1 MIATRAVLTLWL
13 CFGLVLT
20 LPAEAQTTDT
30 EENEAAPE
38 RRSRFQRAPFRT
50 YNDLVGP
57 RRPREIARPE
67 TQSQPGARLRQLDKM
82 TGEIET
88 FDLITT
94 NELEVGRLRV
104 RVDACRTSDDTS
116 LGGAI
121 ALVKIWDLR
130 KASLEPDFSGWM
142 FAESPALSAFDHP
155 RYDVWV
161 INCITASG
169 ELDTGSE

>member
-1 MIATRAVLTLWL
+1 MR
-13 CFGLVLT
+13 GLVLALILALG
-20 LPAEAQTTDT
+20 LPVEAQTTSET
-30 EENEAAPE
+30 QTE
-38 RRSRFQRAPFRT
+38 RRTGRFQRAPFKT

-57 RRPREIARPE
+57 RRPIEIARPVTE
-67 TQSQPGARLRQLDKM
+67 SKPGARLRQLDKM

-88 FDLITT
+88 FDLATADEI
-94 NELEVGRLRV
+94 EIGRLRV

-121 ALVKIWDLR
+121 AFVKIWDLR
-130 KASLEPDFSGWM
+130 QQSLQPDFSGWM